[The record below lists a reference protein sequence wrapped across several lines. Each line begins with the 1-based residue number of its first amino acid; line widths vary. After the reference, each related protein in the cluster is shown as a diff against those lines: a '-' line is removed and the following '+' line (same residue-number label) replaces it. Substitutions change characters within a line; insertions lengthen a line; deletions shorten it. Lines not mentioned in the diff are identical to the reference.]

1 MDFNFTE
8 EQSMVRDTVASFLQ
22 DKYDFET
29 RRKIVASDSGWRADY
44 WKAFAEELGILGAP
58 FSEELG
64 GLGGGAIDN
73 MIIMEEF
80 GKALVIEPYLG
91 TVVIGG
97 GFMKHSGYAGAA
109 SVIEGIVAGTTTIA
123 FAYAEPQG
131 RYTWQDL
138 KTTAKKEGSGYVLNG
153 HKAVVVGAP
162 FATHLVVTARTGG
175 AQRDTGGVSV
185 FLIDKSLPGIV
196 TRDYPTV
203 DGGRASEVYFE
214 NVSIPADALIGQEGG
229 GLPLVNKVIDEAT
242 AAVGAEAVGV
252 LRKLHEGTL
261 DYAKQRKQFGTAISN
276 FQVLQHRM
284 VDMFIE
290 VEQAVS
296 MTYMATIKLDESDDE
311 RAKAVSAAKVRIGR
325 ACKFVGQNA
334 IQIHGGMGMTDELA
348 IGHYFKRASII
359 EGLFGSVDHHLRRY
373 ESLSFGPVSGKAA

>member
-8 EQSMVRDTVASFLQ
+8 EQSMLRDTVASYLQ
-22 DKYDFET
+22 DTYDFDARRGIIKSDAGWKPET
-29 RRKIVASDSGWRADY
+29 WN
-44 WKAFAEELGILGAP
+44 AFAEALGILGAP

-64 GLGGGAIDN
+64 GLGGGATEN
-73 MIIMEEF
+73 MIVMEEF
-80 GKALVIEPYLG
+80 GKALVVEPYLG

-109 SVIEGIVAGTTTIA
+109 DVIEKIIAGQTVIA

-138 KTTAKKEGSGYVLNG
+138 KTTARKEGSGYVLNG

-162 FATHLVVTARTGG
+162 WASHLIVTARTGG
-175 AQRDTGGVSV
+175 GQRDAGGVSV
-185 FLIDKSLPGIV
+185 FIVDKNAKGV
-196 TRDYPTV
+196 TTRDYPTV
-203 DGGRASEVYFE
+203 DGARASEVYLE
-214 NVSIPADALIGQEGG
+214 NVSVGADALIGPEGG
-229 GLPLVNKVIDEAT
+229 ALPLIDQVMDEAT
-242 AAVGAEAVGV
+242 AAVCAEAVGV

-261 DYAKQRKQFGTAISN
+261 DYTKQRKQFGQPIAQ

-284 VDMFIE
+284 VDMFIQ
-290 VEQAVS
+290 VEQSVS
-296 MTYMATIKLDESDDE
+296 MTYMATIKLDEPAAE
-311 RAKAVSAAKVRIGR
+311 RAKAVSAAKVQIGR

-334 IQIHGGMGMTDELA
+334 IQLHGGMGMTDEMA
-348 IGHYFKRASII
+348 IGHYFKRATVI

-373 ESLSFGPVSGKAA
+373 EGLSFGKAA

>member
-29 RRKIVASDSGWRADY
+29 RRKIVASESGWRADY
-44 WKAFAEELGILGAP
+44 WKAFAEELGILGAS

-109 SVIEGIVAGTTTIA
+109 SVIEGIVGGTTTIA

-131 RYTWQDL
+131 RYTWRDL
-138 KTTAKKEGSGYVLNG
+138 KTTAKKEGSGYVING
-153 HKAVVVGAP
+153 HKAVVIGAP
-162 FATHLVVTARTGG
+162 FATHLIVTARTGG
-175 AQRDTGGVSV
+175 AQRDAGGVSV
-185 FLIDKSLPGIV
+185 FLVDKSLPGIV

-203 DGGRASEVYFE
+203 DGNRASEVYFE
-214 NVSIPADALIGQEGG
+214 NVSVPADALIGVEGE
-229 GLPLVNKVIDEAT
+229 GLPLVDKVIDEAT
-242 AAVGAEAVGV
+242 AAVGAEAAGV
-252 LRKLHEGTL
+252 LRKLHENTL
-261 DYAKQRKQFGTAISN
+261 DYARQRKQFGTAIAN

-284 VDMFIE
+284 VDMFIN

-296 MTYMATIKLDESDDE
+296 MTYMATIKIDEDAAT
-311 RAKAVSAAKVRIGR
+311 RAQAVSAMKVQIGR
-325 ACKFVGQNA
+325 ACRFVGQNA

-348 IGHYFKRASII
+348 IGHYFKRASMI
-359 EGLFGSVDHHLRRY
+359 EGQFGSVDHHLKRY
-373 ESLSFGPVSGKAA
+373 ESLSFDTAA